1 MIGLLS
7 AVQSGAEGV
16 ALLVA
21 ALRLLRRLCLQ
32 TPDVLNAAVAGCLT
46 GVLDPAATE
55 EGLDRALAA
64 TEALAGVRLQEAEAK
79 LATKA
84 LAKTLPTV
92 LGCVGEARPLALLRR
107 LEGLRM
113 GDCGVLA
120 WLAAQHKKVLAR
132 LLEALGA
139 VLPRRDAASCLLLP
153 ALCECLCAGPAESQ
167 TRTLH
172 AVFKAA
178 KSNADAWA
186 AFFAA
191 CCRDPDA
198 ESDAV
203 CVARLLS
210 GGLFALA
217 QCEEH
222 TQKRVVAVVQRLL
235 EPVDVLG
242 DLLAHADADC
252 VRAVARFLVLLAT
265 APLPDG
271 STLVPRAVVETLL
284 VASVPCFPELLG
296 SLLLLAS
303 SQALNSPQDLLA
315 YLPLLPTLPRAARH
329 DFYLL
334 LKDLPFDAEAA
345 VVNRVLDDALGD
357 DDALAVAALALLAKL
372 AKLAKQKDNV
382 VFGVMQENHER
393 IAGMTARWREM
404 SKAALE
410 PTRAKRLR
418 VMR

>member
-1 MIGLLS
+1 MIGLFS
-7 AVQSGAEGV
+7 AVPPGAEGV

-32 TPDVLNAAVAGCLT
+32 TPDVLNAGVASCLT
-46 GVLDPAATE
+46 GVLDPVATE

-92 LGCVGEARPLALLRR
+92 LGCVGEARPLALLQR
-107 LEGLRM
+107 LEGLRVGAC

-120 WLAAQHKKVLAR
+120 WLAAQHKRVLAR

-139 VLPRRDAASCLLLP
+139 VLPRRDGVSRLLLP
-153 ALCECLCAGPAESQ
+153 AVCECLCAGPAESQ

-222 TQKRVVAVVQRLL
+222 TQKRIVAVAQRLL
-235 EPVDVLG
+235 EPVDLLG
-242 DLLAHADADC
+242 DLLDHADSHC

-265 APLPDG
+265 VPLPDG

-284 VASVPCFPELLG
+284 VASVPRFPELLG
-296 SLLLLAS
+296 SLLYLS
-303 SQALNSPQDLLA
+303 SSHGLDAPRDLLA
-315 YLPLLPTLPRAARH
+315 HLPLLPTLPRAARY

-334 LKDLPFDAEAA
+334 LKDLSFGAEAA
-345 VVNRVLDDALGD
+345 VVSRVLDDALDD

-372 AKLAKQKDNV
+372 AKQRDPV
-382 VFGVMQENHER
+382 VFGVVRENHER

>member
-7 AVQSGAEGV
+7 AVPSGAEGV
-16 ALLVA
+16 TLLVA

-107 LEGLRM
+107 LEGLRV

-139 VLPRRDAASCLLLP
+139 VLPRRDAASRLLLP

-222 TQKRVVAVVQRLL
+222 TQKRVVAVAQRLL
-235 EPVDVLG
+235 EPVNVLG

-334 LKDLPFDAEAA
+334 LKDLSFDAEAA

-357 DDALAVAALALLAKL
+357 DDALAVAALALL